1 MDIVSSFVSDKIK
14 LLLQSSLSDNFKNDY
29 SHWDRQM
36 TFIWIIETE
45 TFQSLELFV
54 LKQNLCWKVDD

>member
-29 SHWDRQM
+29 SHWECQM

-45 TFQSLELFV
+45 PFNLLAFEL
-54 LKQNLCWKVDD
+54 

>member
-14 LLLQSSLSDNFKNDY
+14 LLLQSSLSDDFKNDY
-29 SHWDRQM
+29 SHWECQM

-45 TFQSLELFV
+45 PFNLLAFEL
-54 LKQNLCWKVDD
+54 WTESD